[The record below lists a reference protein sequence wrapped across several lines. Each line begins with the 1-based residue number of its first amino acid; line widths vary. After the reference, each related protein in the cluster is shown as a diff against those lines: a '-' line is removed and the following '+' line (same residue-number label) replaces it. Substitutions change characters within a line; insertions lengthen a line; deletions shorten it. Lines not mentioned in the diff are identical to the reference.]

1 MPARERQVVKTR
13 RHHNNKATRQTR
25 RGKTARQV
33 QRIAAR
39 LGLRYER

>member
-1 MPARERQVVKTR
+1 MVMKTR
-13 RHHNNKATRQTR
+13 RHHNNKGQRQIR
-25 RGKTARQV
+25 RGRTAKQV